1 MPPIRSDRRSKRIQ
15 KRTQS
20 QVDNRN
26 VNSQESHSDIDTPN
40 NVDSNIWTVVG
51 RLTNSLTA
59 VQQQLSTLQHQQV
72 QNTTIQQTDVSQTLN
87 DAQNLNIEGIQD
99 SSGNCRTQLG
109 TDLNSSGTAWQDSL
123 FNINVNS
130 NAQIPNVQLQNEVN
144 VHEYAEQFRVKF
156 VRYSK
161 EKNLG

>member
-72 QNTTIQQTDVSQTLN
+72 QNTTIQQTDASQTLN

-99 SSGNCRTQLG
+99 SCGNCKTQLG
-109 TDLNSSGTAWQDSL
+109 TYLNSSGTA
-123 FNINVNS
+123 
-130 NAQIPNVQLQNEVN
+130 
-144 VHEYAEQFRVKF
+144 
-156 VRYSK
+156 
-161 EKNLG
+161 

>member
-109 TDLNSSGTAWQDSL
+109 TDLNSSLLHGRTHYLILMLIQMPKYQMY
-123 FNINVNS
+123 N
-130 NAQIPNVQLQNEVN
+130 
-144 VHEYAEQFRVKF
+144 YRM
-156 VRYSK
+156 R
-161 EKNLG
+161 